1 MYGVYKV
8 KQGWS
13 FPVMAPVWPTYIPVG
28 FPEYMKQTPTGN
40 LYKDKGIGANF
51 RKFLAISLTQN

>member
-1 MYGVYKV
+1 
-8 KQGWS
+8 
-13 FPVMAPVWPTYIPVG
+13 
-28 FPEYMKQTPTGN
+28 MKQTPTGN